1 MRHSLSDPGTK
12 LDPFIN
18 QNGEQ
23 HNRYNYN
30 SFIKTYSHSLAT
42 KVWRLVKNDWVVFLK
57 GIKTICLGILNVLL
71 ITIVI
76 NLLFHIEYR
85 SEIMDRL
92 SSSIF
97 DYFWHWLG
105 HSLSLGFAW

>member
-30 SFIKTYSHSLAT
+30 SFNKTYSHSLAT
-42 KVWRLVKNDWVVFLK
+42 KVWRLVKNDWVV
-57 GIKTICLGILNVLL
+57 
-71 ITIVI
+71 
-76 NLLFHIEYR
+76 
-85 SEIMDRL
+85 
-92 SSSIF
+92 
-97 DYFWHWLG
+97 
-105 HSLSLGFAW
+105 